1 MRRQIRTL
9 CCRATSTT
17 SHDHWRNSESI
28 VRGWR
33 IDPNQ
38 KSCQRKPSLQTSPAV
53 QICGRLTV
61 LPTNTSYSE
70 VTAWY
75 FQSVLDQ
82 MPLHSPM
89 RTIQW
94 WRNINNV
101 SVQNYGG
108 LRWIPI
114 LKKISSLVTLA
125 KRTSRPERPEPVCPT
140 NLPKEPWIHP
150 TIDVCGPFPTG
161 QSVVVLTD
169 C

>member
-9 CCRATSTT
+9 YCRATSTT
-17 SHDHWRNSESI
+17 SHDHWRNSKSI
-28 VRGWR
+28 LRRWR

-38 KSCQRKPSLQTSPAV
+38 KSCQRKPCLQTSPAV

-61 LPTNTSYSE
+61 LPTNASYSE

-82 MPLHSPM
+82 MPSHSPM
-89 RTIQW
+89 RTMQR

-108 LRWIPI
+108 PRWIPI
-114 LKKISSLVTLA
+114 LKKISSLVTPA
-125 KRTSRPERPEPVCPT
+125 KSPADLNVR
-140 NLPKEPWIHP
+140 N
-150 TIDVCGPFPTG
+150 
-161 QSVVVLTD
+161 QSVQLTFPKSPGHT
-169 C
+169 